1 MAFATSGSKHC
12 CLSCIRTV
20 LASCLWAPLMCWCG
34 RLAEPHLV
42 LTGCLCMGSLEVQR
56 NYAPWAAYKNA
67 EYMLKQKSLRHI
79 VLLHRKSNV
88 NYIFLTSYPWA
99 AMRMWYGALWK
110 PIQGSCSHSLEN
122 YKF

>member
-1 MAFATSGSKHC
+1 
-12 CLSCIRTV
+12 
-20 LASCLWAPLMCWCG
+20 
-34 RLAEPHLV
+34 
-42 LTGCLCMGSLEVQR
+42 MGSLEVQR

-99 AMRMWYGALWK
+99 AMRMWYGALCK
-110 PIQGSCSHSLEN
+110 PIQDSCSHSLEN